1 MALGELR
8 HGASARR
15 VTLNSRVD
23 PGQKRA
29 GARGEP
35 HAGPTG
41 RNPARGRSWN
51 PRRVRRW
58 RLHLAL
64 VRAPLYMSVEHATSQ
79 PSCEAHVPGRKG

>member
-23 PGQKRA
+23 PGQIRA

-41 RNPARGRSWN
+41 RNPAAGIALTVN
-51 PRRVRRW
+51 P
-58 RLHLAL
+58 AFTGEL
-64 VRAPLYMSVEHATSQ
+64 VMSDL
-79 PSCEAHVPGRKG
+79 RKSV